1 MNFKEYLQLNESEID
16 RVAVE
21 KAAMKKAKQAFG
33 EKTDK
38 KQVNGMVDKAIK
50 LAKDT
55 KSADTKTAVAIV
67 LGFFNEEY
75 DNLNEYKDSDFDWKN
90 IVTEIQS
97 GIAQNRKQLFKNR
110 NKEHGWNN
118 LNNEM
123 KERVNGGLLVIH
135 YELDNDDHHDYALN
149 YGRQISAATVKEI
162 KKIGEFKDSAVDV
175 TVQQNIPGIRIW
187 IEDK

>member
-1 MNFKEYLQLNESEID
+1 MKFREYLQLNESKSEID
-16 RVAVE
+16 SAAVE

-33 EKTDK
+33 DKTDK
-38 KQVNGMVDKAIK
+38 TKVKGMVDKAIK

-55 KSADTKTAVAIV
+55 KSAVKIV

-75 DNLNEYKDSDFDWKN
+75 ETLTEYKDSDFDWKN

-97 GIAQNRKQLFKNR
+97 GIAQNRKQLFKDR
-110 NKEHGWNN
+110 NKEHGWNT

-123 KERVNGGLLVIH
+123 KERVRGGLLVIH
-135 YELDNDDHHDYALN
+135 YELDNDDHHDYALK
-149 YGRQISAATVKEI
+149 YGRQISAATIKEI
-162 KKIGEFKDSAVDV
+162 KKISEFKDSDIDVDV
-175 TVQQNIPGIRIW
+175 QQSVPGVRIW